1 MSPNQTPA
9 TETPEQPLL
18 ISTAQAAAMLTV
30 SPMTLGQWRRSGVG
44 PAYIRLATR
53 VFRYRLTDVAD
64 FISRGVAN
72 PSAKVVAAACGAGVT
87 ASASEASEV
96 GDGVEGSTPT
106 E

>member
-1 MSPNQTPA
+1 MSPTQTPA

-72 PSAKVVAAACGAGVT
+72 PAAKVVAACGAGLT

-96 GDGVEGSTPT
+96 GDGVEDSTPT